1 MIFLLDQWALFVGE
15 GDLSIH
21 HIRFNSK
28 FDTIDFEDII
38 PIGQRVRDLI
48 LLEKQKVVI
57 SILENTPAIAF
68 LMLNN

>member
-1 MIFLLDQWALFVGE
+1 MGTYLPE

-21 HIRFNSK
+21 HIRFNNDFNK
-28 FDTIDFEDII
+28 IEFEDII

-57 SILENTPAIAF
+57 SVLENTPAISF
-68 LMLNN
+68 LRLSN